1 MFDLVLGHD
10 EQVTDDLCRDT
21 CDCEINNNNCRAPTT
36 VVQTTQTTASP
47 HTHKPHPSHPTHPPH
62 GGAVPLSKRT
72 PFPFKDWRI

>member
-36 VVQTTQTTASP
+36 VVQTTQTTALPQTTANP
-47 HTHKPHPSHPTHPPH
+47 HTHKPHTSHPH
-62 GGAVPLSKRT
+62 
-72 PFPFKDWRI
+72 